1 MPLRQAIRDA
11 AEAIRNA
18 QRIVV
23 AGHENPDGDALGCT
37 LALTHALRG
46 MGKEV
51 TPLSS
56 DGVPEIYTWL
66 PGADELRETAEGPFD
81 LAILVDAA
89 APGRMGAAGAAAAS
103 ARDVLV
109 IDHHEGNGAFGRV
122 RVVDPHAAATG
133 EIVYSLL
140 RTLRAPFNRAIADCL
155 LCAIVTDTG
164 SYRFLNVT
172 AATFRVSAAL
182 MRYGACP
189 AAISEL
195 VFETRSWAS
204 LKLLGRALDALQV
217 TPDGRI
223 SWSVLTA
230 RDFAEIGATD
240 EDTEGI
246 VTHIRAVRGSEVGVL
261 LRELP
266 GNKVRVS
273 LRSRRTADVSA
284 VAERFGGGGHRAAA
298 GCTLQM
304 PLNDA
309 IQAILDALRLVV

>member
-1 MPLRQAIRDA
+1 
-11 AEAIRNA
+11 
-18 QRIVV
+18 
-23 AGHENPDGDALGCT
+23 
-37 LALTHALRG
+37 LTHALRA

-51 TPLSS
+51 VPLSA
-56 DGVPEIYTWL
+56 DGVPDIYSWL
-66 PGADELRETAEGPFD
+66 PGANELAATANGSFD
-81 LAILVDAA
+81 LALVVDAA
-89 APGRMGAAGAAAAS
+89 NPQRMGATGLIAAR
-103 ARDVLV
+103 ARVVVV
-109 IDHHEGNGAFGRV
+109 IDHHEGNGEFGRI
-122 RVVDPHAAATG
+122 RVVDPRAAATG

-140 RTLRAPFNRAIADCL
+140 RAMRAPFNRAIADCL

-172 AATFRVSAAL
+172 AQTFRVSAAL

-230 RDFAEIGATD
+230 KDFAEIGATD

-246 VTHIRAVRGSEVGVL
+246 VTHIRAVRGSEIGVL

-266 GNKVRVS
+266 GGTVRVS
-273 LRSRRTADVSA
+273 LRSRRSADVSV
-284 VAERFGGGGHRAAA
+284 VAEKFGGGGHRAAA
-298 GCTLQM
+298 GCTLHM
-304 PLNDA
+304 PLA
-309 IQAILDALRLVV
+309 EAVQTILSELRNHA

>member
-1 MPLRQAIRDA
+1 M
-11 AEAIRNA
+11 
-18 QRIVV
+18 
-23 AGHENPDGDALGCT
+23 AGHENPDGDSLGCT
-37 LALTHALRG
+37 LALTHALRA

-51 TPLSS
+51 VPLSA

-66 PGADELRETAEGPFD
+66 PGAEEIRTTAEGPFD
-81 LAILVDAA
+81 LALVVDAA
-89 APGRMGAAGAAAAS
+89 NPQRMGSAGTVAAAA
-103 ARDVLV
+103 DCVVV
-109 IDHHEGNGAFGRV
+109 IDHHEGNGGFGHI

-140 RTLRAPFNRAIADCL
+140 RTMRAPFNKAIADCL

-172 AATFRVSAAL
+172 SATFRVSAAL

-195 VFETRSWAS
+195 VFETRSWES

-230 RDFAEIGATD
+230 RDFEEIGADD

-266 GNKVRVS
+266 GGKVRVS
-273 LRSRRTADVSA
+273 LRSRRNADVSA
-284 VAERFGGGGHRAAA
+284 VAEKFGGGGHRAAA
-298 GCTLQM
+298 GCTLHM
-304 PLNDA
+304 PLNEA
-309 IQAILDALRLVV
+309 VQAILSALRNHV